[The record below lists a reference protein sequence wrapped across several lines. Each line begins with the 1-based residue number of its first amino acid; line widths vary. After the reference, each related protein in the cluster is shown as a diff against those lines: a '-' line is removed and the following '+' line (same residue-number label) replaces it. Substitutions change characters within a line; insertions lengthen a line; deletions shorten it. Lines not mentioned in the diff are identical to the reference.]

1 VKILSIMDS
10 LLKLGVHVSGKQYE
24 LLKWRL
30 SPEGKK
36 YYTRQE
42 NKEFY
47 KSLKKGNLDIVD
59 AIRKEKQERINKL
72 KQQLMKIVI
81 VLFCLCIAGCY
92 TIPETKTWDVNSL
105 KDSERTFRIKEQT
118 IKVDG
123 KWESVKFDEGWYI
136 VSQDHI
142 KTFNENQDD
151 LISVLTQLKERKKY
165 EMFAGGTGVLV
176 LLLFTVL
183 RRRKDG

>member
-1 VKILSIMDS
+1 MDS

-24 LLKWRL
+24 LMKWRL

-36 YYTRQE
+36 YYTRKE

-47 KSLKKGNLDIVD
+47 KSLKKGNLDVVD
-59 AIRKEKQERINKL
+59 AIRKEKQERIDKL
-72 KQQLMKIVI
+72 KKQLLKII
-81 VLFCLCIAGCY
+81 IILFCLFTAGCY
-92 TIPETKTWDVNSL
+92 TIPETETWDVNSL
-105 KDSERTFRIKEQT
+105 KESERTFRIKEQT

-123 KWESVKFDEGWYI
+123 KLRPVNFDDNWYL
-136 VSQDHI
+136 VSEDHM

-151 LISVLTQLKERKKY
+151 LLETLTQLKERKKY
-165 EMFAGGTGVLV
+165 EMVAGGLVFGIIV
-176 LLLFTVL
+176 LLML